1 MSSLLNVGTRALLA
15 NQAGLATTGN
25 NIANVNTVGYSRQ
38 TVVLGQVQGQNDG
51 SGYIGKGVQVVTVT
65 RQSSDLLTRQSTTA
79 NSVAAADS
87 IRATRLYQM
96 EDLFPAGTTGM
107 GAALT
112 NLLNSFTNV
121 ASNPSDLS
129 ARSVALS
136 NADELANRL
145 RTASSRLD
153 DLANGVQQELSTSV
167 SAVNRLTSQIATVN
181 EQIARAKSS
190 GHTPND
196 LLDQRDKLIN
206 DLNGYVQTSQVTAD
220 DGSTNIFLGSQPLVL
235 GNVVTQVSLKTDDP
249 SGTKLAIVRDGATT
263 TLDENTIGG
272 GSISG
277 LLKFSNTD
285 MVDARNQIGRM
296 AVTVSSLLNAQHQV
310 GLDMDGNAG
319 TALFNTPSVDNVY
332 DANGLKSSA
341 LGVTLTD
348 ASALKATDY
357 QLYFDGTGS
366 AGTLVR
372 SADGSKESFTVG
384 AGGALTFS
392 NDGGITT
399 TTSMDG
405 LQFTVGT
412 PAPAAGSTLT
422 AKPFATA
429 AGDIKTAISNP
440 RQLAVASPIEAVPA
454 STNTGTLSVAS
465 ISATPDLVLPTTALT
480 LTFAKAVAPS
490 TQDTYSYT
498 DGGGATVTANYTP
511 GDTITIEGRSIMLKG
526 TPAAGDTLTIG
537 PSTAAYRNTSAGNAT
552 AMAALADA
560 TAFDG
565 GTLSDGYAGII
576 ANVGLSVQNAQYAS
590 QVSTSIATS
599 LASDKAS
606 IAGVSL
612 DEEASNL
619 LMYQQAYQASAKM
632 IQVSQSIFDSLIQTM
647 R

>member
-15 NQAGLATTGN
+15 NQAALSTTGN

-38 TVVLGQVQGQNDG
+38 TVVLGQVQGQNEG

-65 RQSSDLLTRQSTTA
+65 RQSNDLLTRQSTAA
-79 NSVAAADS
+79 NSVAAADAT
-87 IRATRLYQM
+87 RATRLYQM

-112 NLLNSFTNV
+112 SLLNSFTTV
-121 ASNPSDLS
+121 ANNPTDLS

-153 DLANGVQQELSTSV
+153 DLASGVQQELATSV
-167 SAVNRLTSQIATVN
+167 AAVNRLTSQIADVN

-196 LLDQRDKLIN
+196 LLDKRDKLIN
-206 DLNGYVQTSQVTAD
+206 DLNGYVQTTQVSAD

-235 GNVVTQVSLKTDDP
+235 GATVTQVSLKTDDP
-249 SGTKLAIVRDGATT
+249 AGTKLAIVRNGATT

-272 GSISG
+272 GSITG
-277 LLKFSNTD
+277 LLKFTNTD

-296 AVTVSSLLNAQHQV
+296 AITVSSLLNAQHQV
-310 GLDMDGNAG
+310 GLDLDGNSG
-319 TALFNTPSVDNVY
+319 TALFNTPSIDNVY
-332 DANGLKSSA
+332 DASGLKSSS
-341 LGVTLTD
+341 LGISLTD
-348 ASALKATDY
+348 PSALKATDY

-372 SADGSKESFTVG
+372 TSDGTKENFTVG
-384 AGGALTFS
+384 AGGVLAFS
-392 NDGGITT
+392 GGA
-399 TTSMDG
+399 TSLDG
-405 LQFTVGT
+405 LQFTAGT

-422 AKPFATA
+422 AKPFASA
-429 AGDIKTAISNP
+429 AGDIKTAISSP

-465 ISATPDLVLPTTALT
+465 ISATPDLVMPTTPLT

-511 GDTITIEGRSIMLKG
+511 GETITIEGRSITLKG
-526 TPAAGDTLTIG
+526 TPGAGDTLTIG
-537 PSTAAYRNTSAGNAT
+537 PSTATYRNTSSGNAT

-560 TAFDG
+560 GAFDG

-632 IQVSQSIFDSLIQTM
+632 IQVAQGIFDSLIQTM
-647 R
+647 SR

>member
-1 MSSLLNVGTRALLA
+1 
-15 NQAGLATTGN
+15 
-25 NIANVNTVGYSRQ
+25 
-38 TVVLGQVQGQNDG
+38 
-51 SGYIGKGVQVVTVT
+51 
-65 RQSSDLLTRQSTTA
+65 
-79 NSVAAADS
+79 
-87 IRATRLYQM
+87 
-96 EDLFPAGTTGM
+96 
-107 GAALT
+107 
-112 NLLNSFTNV
+112 
-121 ASNPSDLS
+121 
-129 ARSVALS
+129 
-136 NADELANRL
+136 
-145 RTASSRLD
+145 
-153 DLANGVQQELSTSV
+153 
-167 SAVNRLTSQIATVN
+167 
-181 EQIARAKSS
+181 
-190 GHTPND
+190 
-196 LLDQRDKLIN
+196 
-206 DLNGYVQTSQVTAD
+206 
-220 DGSTNIFLGSQPLVL
+220 
-235 GNVVTQVSLKTDDP
+235 
-249 SGTKLAIVRDGATT
+249 
-263 TLDENTIGG
+263 
-272 GSISG
+272 
-277 LLKFSNTD
+277 
-285 MVDARNQIGRM
+285 
-296 AVTVSSLLNAQHQV
+296 
-310 GLDMDGNAG
+310 MDGKAG

-332 DANGLKSSA
+332 DASGLKTSS
-341 LGVTLTD
+341 LGVSVTD

-357 QLYFDGTGS
+357 QFYFDGTGS

-384 AGGALTFS
+384 AGGVLTFS
-392 NDGGITT
+392 GGG
-399 TTSMDG
+399 TSMDG
-405 LQFTVGT
+405 LQFTAGT

-440 RQLAVASPIEAVPA
+440 RQLAVASPIEASPA

-511 GDTITIEGRSIMLKG
+511 GDTITIEGRSVMLKG

-537 PSTAAYRNTSAGNAT
+537 PTTAAFRNTSAGNAT

-606 IAGVSL
+606 LSGVSL